1 MGERSDL
8 CDAFKCFCGWR
19 GRCGPNIPRIAPGTD
34 YLAIPAAGVD
44 DDRPRWSLLVGL
56 TSFKVPWHNLRLHRF
71 RVAASGRVLGDSDDL
86 LERFLDVRPDAAAA
100 EIFASASAHL
110 SSRGDRLHI
119 ICRCW
124 RLKTDGGDGEYSTIP
139 NDIRLGEKY
148 TPLAMNLTDKTLTPL
163 GGDLPVVPGEHSP
176 IAAGGEDW
184 ALCVERPFDKR
195 RQRGTTILRMQR
207 LEVVPGAGQRWVVAK
222 KHEFPHDYIKHKIRF
237 GGGILQGYVVI
248 RDKILVALLGAVFFV
263 FDCSDCTWAPV
274 SLSGDI
280 YDYIPFKSRAS
291 YVEDDDMIYF
301 IRTGTLLAYKYSPEQ
316 RSLSPPIKVAT
327 LFPFKEGEGF
337 GYLVHMVDKVL
348 CAVWFGNDLSCA
360 CTTGHLLIT
369 TLIVKGDWNSG
380 CFTPRDV
387 EILHST
393 CRRVKISERG
403 GTRKGRLGNFGFLQL
418 YVENA
423 DQVDP
428 TSIHPRIGQAAYLG
442 IEDSPNI
449 LHCCRMFLRDE
460 EDKADVV
467 LVDCKFPT
475 KTHLY
480 IIAETAYVRRTELI
494 DIQHNT
500 QRTIETNRP
509 KVFFTAV
516 FLVGHLI
523 VGLGHSL
530 QDVWIMKK
538 KKWKR
543 LDTSS
548 GPSSDQTR
556 KIEVSGWAV
565 LNSDTFIV
573 ADAKTC
579 DCFMLN
585 LTTGEWNVVKPRL
598 PYRCGLLF
606 GRSFCIGGFIY
617 TPWEGGL
624 AAFELVMVEHF
635 YYLGEPIFFR
645 SWNRMIYGSWRRISL
660 DEEFTRIALI
670 GTDEVSDCIV
680 LSMFHGAPSAPPFR
694 GTKHNVMMATVLVK
708 TQTTGQGTKQPIS
721 AEHLRKG

>member
-34 YLAIPAAGVD
+34 YLAIPAAAVD

-56 TSFKVPWHNLRLHRF
+56 TSFEVPWHNLRLHRF

-119 ICRCW
+119 ICKCW

-195 RQRGTTILRMQR
+195 RQRGTTILRMQQ
-207 LEVVPGAGQRWVVAK
+207 LEAAGQRWVVAAQ
-222 KHEFPHDYIKHKIRF
+222 HEFPHDYTKHKNTF
-237 GGGILQGYVVI
+237 GGGILQGYVVV

-263 FDCSDCTWAPV
+263 FDCSNRTWSPV
-274 SLSGDI
+274 SLPGDI
-280 YDYIPFKSRAS
+280 YDYIPFKSRAA
-291 YVEDDDMIYF
+291 YVEDDDTIYF
-301 IRTGTLLAYKYSPEQ
+301 IHFGTLLTYKYSPEQ

-327 LFPFKEGEGF
+327 LFPFKVEEGV
-337 GYLVHMVDKVL
+337 GYLVHLVDKVL
-348 CAVWFGNDLSCA
+348 CAVWFGYDLPCA

-369 TLIVKGDWNSG
+369 TFIVKGDWNSG
-380 CFTPRDV
+380 RFTPRDV

-393 CRRVKISERG
+393 CRRVEISEGG
-403 GTRKGRLGNFGFLQL
+403 GTPQEGLGDFGFLQL

-428 TSIHPRIGQAAYLG
+428 TSIHPTIGQAAYLG

-475 KTHLY
+475 KAHLY
-480 IIAETAYVRRTELI
+480 IIAETACGSSIYQVSISDGKFLCHDKVLEPQRKVRR
-494 DIQHNT
+494 
-500 QRTIETNRP
+500 
-509 KVFFTAV
+509 FT
-516 FLVGHLI
+516 
-523 VGLGHSL
+523 
-530 QDVWIMKK
+530 
-538 KKWKR
+538 
-543 LDTSS
+543 
-548 GPSSDQTR
+548 TR
-556 KIEVSGWAV
+556 KKSRKERRFTTQ
-565 LNSDTFIV
+565 SD
-573 ADAKTC
+573 
-579 DCFMLN
+579 
-585 LTTGEWNVVKPRL
+585 
-598 PYRCGLLF
+598 
-606 GRSFCIGGFIY
+606 
-617 TPWEGGL
+617 
-624 AAFELVMVEHF
+624 F

-645 SWNRMIYGSWRRISL
+645 SWKRMIHGSWRRISL

-670 GTDEVSDCIV
+670 GTDEVSERIALCI
-680 LSMFHGAPSAPPFR
+680 FHGAPSVHPIR

-708 TQTTGQGTKQPIS
+708 IKPTGRGTKQPIS
-721 AEHLRKG
+721 AEHVDLCTNSSIEHQGWINPTFAFAL